1 MRRSQE
7 IAEHLANRMAAGEIK
22 AGARLPPERSLAAA
36 LGASRGC
43 VREALRFLAAQG
55 LVESR
60 PGSGSYARSPE
71 GQDLALA
78 QALTAQR
85 LRLAHVF
92 AFRRVL
98 ETGAAELAARGATAR
113 DLEQLKVV
121 VCDQQRR
128 LLDGSD
134 DADLDAAFHQGL
146 ARATGN
152 PVFVQALAALAPL
165 LAESRARDLQT
176 PQRRRASAEHHLR
189 ILDALARRDPE
200 LARRA
205 MDAHLRETERETLGQ
220 EPGAPAPPAKPRP

>member
-1 MRRSQE
+1 MQRSQE
-7 IAEHLANRMAAGEIK
+7 IAEILANRMAAGEIK
-22 AGARLPPERSLAAA
+22 AGARLPAERSLAAS

-43 VREALRFLAAQG
+43 VREALRSLAERG

-60 PGSGSYARSPE
+60 PGSGSYARSPAV
-71 GQDLALA
+71 QALALD
-78 QALTAQR
+78 LTEAWTARR

-92 AFRRVL
+92 AFCRVL
-98 ETGAAELAARGATAR
+98 ETGAAELAARGATDR

-205 MDAHLRETERETLGQ
+205 MDAHLRETEREAL
-220 EPGAPAPPAKPRP
+220 EAAADRP